1 MTRTVKLTGWPPKA
15 GKLKVPGARTFSLQE
30 DAAAEIDQLLAWDKD
45 QQSMLHGVLSPRQRW
60 ALHVAVG
67 SLRMRR
73 NRP

>member
-15 GKLKVPGARTFSLQE
+15 GKLKVPPGTFSLQE